1 MFLNMVYEYGIP
13 LIMTKDKNILNRV
26 TVSSPTLNL
35 IFMNVPIILDKLFYN
50 REKIMNVT

>member
-1 MFLNMVYEYGIP
+1 
-13 LIMTKDKNILNRV
+13 MTKDKNILNRV